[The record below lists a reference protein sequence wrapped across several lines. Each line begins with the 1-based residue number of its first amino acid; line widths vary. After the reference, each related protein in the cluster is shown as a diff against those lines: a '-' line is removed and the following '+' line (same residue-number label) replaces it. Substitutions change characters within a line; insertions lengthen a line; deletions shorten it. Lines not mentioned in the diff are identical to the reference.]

1 MQRLRLLGTSIGDF
15 AVLLHPHPRT
25 RGGGRMTISV
35 IDQSHEYT
43 VDVAKHDYDP
53 SRIEFTFIDLTE
65 ETVTPF

>member
-1 MQRLRLLGTSIGDF
+1 
-15 AVLLHPHPRT
+15 
-25 RGGGRMTISV
+25 MTISV